1 MENNDWPV
9 EELGRLKEDMHNE
22 KFNAGLYFS
31 ITIVMCG
38 ATILTWIKSTFYDC
52 IPLGVISILILQ
64 LAYSKWKCS
73 CVLKSYLNIIDS
85 TKEILTKIDQEL
97 DKKKGESHG

>member
-9 EELGRLKEDMHNE
+9 EELERLREDMHNE

-31 ITIVMCG
+31 ATIVMC
-38 ATILTWIKSTFYDC
+38 ATTILIWIKTTFYEC
-52 IPLGVISILILQ
+52 IPMGVITILFLQ

>member
-9 EELGRLKEDMHNE
+9 EELERLREDMHNE
-22 KFNAGLYFS
+22 KYSAWLYFS
-31 ITIVMCG
+31 ATIVMCA
-38 ATILTWIKSTFYDC
+38 ATILIWIKTTFYEC
-52 IPLGVISILILQ
+52 TPMGVITILSLQ

-85 TKEILTKIDQEL
+85 TKELLNKIDQEP

>member
-9 EELGRLKEDMHNE
+9 EELERLREDMHNE

-31 ITIVMCG
+31 AAIVMC
-38 ATILTWIKSTFYDC
+38 AVTILIWIKSTFYDC
-52 IPLGVISILILQ
+52 IPMGVIAILALQ

-73 CVLKSYLNIIDS
+73 
-85 TKEILTKIDQEL
+85 
-97 DKKKGESHG
+97 